1 MPSRRTTRKAENQA
15 AKKKVATRR
24 ASALMSVLRTVENRV
39 GKIARN
45 VGKAGSAT
53 GGVAMNIVKNAEN
66 SIGSLVKGIR
76 RAL

>member
-1 MPSRRTTRKAENQA
+1 
-15 AKKKVATRR
+15 
-24 ASALMSVLRTVENRV
+24 MSVLRTVENRV
-39 GKIARN
+39 GKITRN
-45 VGKAGSAT
+45 VGKVGGAT